1 MEEVWADIQGF
12 EGYYQ
17 VSNLGR
23 VRSLPRTVKMHRAG
37 KTYDMH
43 HNGRILRQS
52 VRKDGYLLVQ
62 IFKDS
67 KYFTCVVHRLVAKAF
82 LDNPLNLPEVNHIDG
97 DKKNNKVSNLE
108 WCTRSRNIKHAF
120 EHGLIDKRNMK
131 CNRKS
136 VRRSDGVMFKSLTEA
151 AAASDAYVSNISKCC
166 HGELE
171 HTAGYGFEFVTE

>member
-1 MEEVWADIQGF
+1 MEEVWADIQSF

-52 VRKDGYLLVQ
+52 VRKDGYPLVQ

-67 KYFTCVVHRLVAKAF
+67 KYLTCVVHRLVAKAF

-97 DKKNNKVSNLE
+97 NKKNNKVNNLE
-108 WCTRSRNIKHAF
+108 WCTHSRNIKHAF
-120 EHGLIDKRNMK
+120 ETGLINKENMP
-131 CNRKS
+131 CNRKR
-136 VRRSDGVMFKSLTEA
+136 VLRSDGVEFNSMTEA
-151 AAASDAYVSNISKCC
+151 ANNSGTHVSDVSMCC
-166 HGELE
+166 HGKLAS
-171 HTAGYGFEFVTE
+171 TGGYGFTLI